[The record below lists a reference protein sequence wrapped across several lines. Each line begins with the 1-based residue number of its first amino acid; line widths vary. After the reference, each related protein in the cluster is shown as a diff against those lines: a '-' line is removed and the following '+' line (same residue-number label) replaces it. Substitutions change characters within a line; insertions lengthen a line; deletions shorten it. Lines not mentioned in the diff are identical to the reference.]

1 MADQEAERSQ
11 QIAGTAPTISRANAI
26 VALAVCFV
34 AGYFLAEWG
43 APKTRDRSPIAQ
55 ISARVHYVNS
65 LQENLQG
72 QKLQVR
78 KSGMS
83 SRHWSSSVA
92 SLSVIAHRKMTEAPG
107 VIAQAAA
114 GARLARLFLGW
125 IL

>member
-55 ISARVHYVNS
+55 ICARVDYVNS

-72 QKLQVR
+72 QEAASEEVR
-78 KSGMS
+78 AEFKALLEQC
-83 SRHWSSSVA
+83 R
-92 SLSVIAHRKMTEAPG
+92 IALKERGEEND
-107 VIAQAAA
+107 
-114 GARLARLFLGW
+114 
-125 IL
+125 